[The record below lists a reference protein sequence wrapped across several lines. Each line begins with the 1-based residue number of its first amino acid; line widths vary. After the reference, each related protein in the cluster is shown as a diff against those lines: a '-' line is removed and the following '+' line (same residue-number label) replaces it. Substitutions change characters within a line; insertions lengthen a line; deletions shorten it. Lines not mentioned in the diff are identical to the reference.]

1 MNEELAKSIYD
12 SNGGNAM
19 FGDYQA
25 YLTALNSNPK
35 YVNHIYNKYG
45 SKQFGSQSE
54 FESNLKKKEPTQPSS
69 GNGSN
74 QTQPSS
80 GSQPSQGKSVLEQAA
95 EIVSGPKM
103 SGTPQT
109 PEQVAQSVA
118 YAKSQEKKE
127 PVKLKPAGPLNAP
140 KASEPGEKVFSSE
153 RQLLDY
159 MEELKANPST
169 ESQNELLKIANDY
182 DGIVSDIN
190 TNGSWS
196 YESKAAKPGVTPA
209 GKVAQPIKPTFQT
222 AKYQLDQINA
232 GKLDPKTVDPNGRW
246 EERNEYDAGSTY
258 FDASK
263 GGTVTTQP
271 GMKTKKVWVPSGEFA
286 KKVDA
291 ESKGYL
297 ENKAAEMKAQTNIVE
312 RASNQKNWD
321 TYRAVSQ
328 VDVTTPERELMDLE
342 EQKKNGQID
351 EQYYATKKQELE
363 NRKKYSYK
371 NLEATYLSVLQ
382 KTDPD
387 KHREYSERYSEVMN
401 ALNGKGFETWED
413 ANNFLVSS
421 GKQNVIFEG
430 DENLEDLIG
439 IDQADTEF
447 LRKLRAEAVG
457 SSYAPIDRTIENAS
471 DRQVRQYMTDI
482 QPVINDVKQ
491 FSSDVDA
498 LRLAFNSG
506 SITQEEYKSRA
517 EQLKL
522 KEQELTTR
530 AQQVQKETGVTDFDL
545 NRYSKESE
553 VQQNLAINNSN
564 FAPISAFEK
573 EKEKNMQNRQRWV
586 EENPV
591 LGGLVYGTGDVW
603 RTFTDMVILETAKT
617 IKPVSE
623 VLEVGDGYG
632 WADRVYYGAETAQN
646 NRDYL
651 YGYSGTDIDGD
662 GKADDLPEFAKLT
675 QTLGQGIGSVGAF
688 ALPGAAAGKMFSG
701 AGKLSTLGRFG
712 VNTTGAF
719 LMMEGQAYQ
728 EALRAGLSQDD
739 AAESATLIA
748 SLQAVAEQIIPDI
761 KYFDNVATRAG
772 LIASYKAGIRGNALL
787 RQGLGKIEE
796 LSKNIVKGGVPE
808 YGEEYFGAL
817 STDLGKDISNE
828 LYNRVTTF
836 NMDGTRPA
844 TYKTNPYQDL
854 YQAKNLTDNGV
865 AGFIT
870 GGGMRFFGGL
880 RPMSQTQMQN
890 LSYMGKN
897 ANDILK
903 IIEQTQSNGVNPG
916 DATFKEIE
924 KQLTG
929 ISETWNA
936 LQSMPGFTELT
947 TANQDAVMA
956 LTYRKNQIQ
965 ENARKVGVT
974 TDAVKTALA
983 QYDQDINDY
992 LTGKKDYGATK
1003 PVMYNDDNLMA
1014 MGVRNV
1020 AVNPDGTYVIQP
1032 REDLD
1037 LDAAEVAKKADEYIK
1052 TSLKDNAFADS
1063 FYHPKTDRDAIQEKE
1078 SLSLLEISENGKLQ
1092 GNQNFVSKRSQVE
1105 RGIENEKKT
1114 NYSDEETSRRMDTTS
1129 SWLQAI
1135 ERNDREES
1143 KNKANE
1149 MLGEY
1154 LRIQEGGSNVS
1165 SNNDLRGKEVSAQGN
1180 NGTTSGQEVGK
1191 KGTRP
1196 SQEPQYNGQ
1205 QNRESGAAV
1214 SVEPL
1219 DTSLQGKE
1227 SGNENEIYRIEEVKR
1242 EVVAKTR
1249 EMFDMPF
1256 SEQASRSARD
1266 LQELLRKAE
1275 SNKERNEIINEIKN
1289 QLYESL
1295 SQPSSAKILPRQ
1307 QGETT
1312 ETGGQPQGVGPSVKG
1327 EEVTQEGSKKEEVE
1341 TPVAEVPTTEA
1352 KPAAGVRAV
1361 KPKVFDATR
1370 KNALLAKFKNDSGKR
1385 ALVSSIDRAA
1395 TAIRQAYGDVPI
1407 YVHETTADM
1416 EAATAI
1422 TGGATMARTGAGT
1435 FQYDDKG
1442 NVIAVHVNMEKAGT
1456 DTAPHEFTHLILMD
1470 AFGDN
1475 PKLFKEFQDRILKA
1489 LSASRVAEL
1498 EAFVNQYTNKDVR
1511 PEEFLAQLA
1520 GLMTANRE
1528 KLTPTTAQKIMNLIN
1543 EFISRLTKGKLIPF
1557 KANAQTQ
1564 DLMDFFNTVSSAMA
1578 TGQGGEAIKAAAQK
1592 AGSKFETAKKPTEEA
1607 GARDRSRDQN
1617 KNDRIRDAWSYK
1629 KYYMPSDMGGVIEIT
1644 PQNYLAALKELLS
1657 TGSIENLNKYN
1668 PKDLTEKQ
1676 FPLNETNAQN
1686 PTFIKTNYDGWEKTV
1701 QFEIDGVEE
1710 KMNKSKEQNKKAASN
1725 LKGKKVIFN
1734 YYGKNIEINLDSIK
1748 VSERERR
1755 VLKSGNETIVYKIDH
1770 EDVDLGYIEV
1780 QEKNGNYKIALS
1792 GIYNPKAFSKPSSK
1806 SKKDGYK
1813 YDGPIKPII
1822 DIILKALSKIFPK
1835 GFKGSVI
1842 LDEKDDINKID
1853 ATNFGKG
1860 IGSKAYGLLAK
1871 KLQEEYGKTL
1881 ISDTTRS
1888 DAAEALWRSFERK
1901 GLARVVGDR
1910 ENSKERWSYYYEY
1923 IAPESGVKSKE
1934 QIVGE
1939 YGTAG
1944 DEIAMQDLNKAKD
1957 MAAANRA
1964 AQDIKSA
1971 TGWEVGAD
1979 GQWRYEYPDV
1989 ELKEDIESD
1998 FDILHYLQ
2006 ENAKKE
2012 GVRVRPNENYP
2023 PAPITDILDLGKLE
2037 EAYPYLADVTF
2048 SVNPDLGNAAAVF
2061 RTNRNL
2067 IEFGPEAIEN
2077 EGVDGFRRTLIHEIQ
2092 HYVQDKEGFEYGG
2105 NVDDKADEFSKS
2117 KDVYKI
2123 PGFSL
2128 DGSKTV
2134 GAAVTKAVNEVLE
2147 MMTYGTSLE
2156 DIANS
2161 KYDKELYSVN
2171 PEAILKYIG
2180 SDNNMLESID
2190 DLAKEDLDRAK
2201 LFVESVIAKNVIKQ
2215 VAYDEYRRMAGEVE
2229 ARNAEDRSRIPYAER
2244 LYGPTLESTEEI
2256 ARRDQILSS
2265 AKKAVSAMDVIAK
2278 KRGVSKAA
2286 EIKMQREILGENYD
2300 KAKQISDNF
2309 EDIAEKLGITKI
2321 CGL

>member
-1 MNEELAKSIYD
+1 MNEEYLRKIYD
-12 SNGGNAM
+12 SKGG
-19 FGDYQA
+19 Q
-25 YLTALNSNPK
+25 S
-35 YVNHIYNKYG
+35 V
-45 SKQFGSQSE
+45 FGSFEKYSE
-54 FESNLKKKEPTQPSS
+54 LMVNDDTYRSKVYNSLGGEGTFGNYDQFQTVLKKKKEPTQPES
-69 GNGSN
+69 GSGSN

-80 GSQPSQGKSVLEQAA
+80 GSQPSQGKSVLEQAS
-95 EIVSGPKM
+95 EFLSGPKM

-109 PEQVAQSVA
+109 QEQIAQSVE

-127 PVKLKPAGPLNAP
+127 PVKPKPTGPLNAP
-140 KASEPGEKVFSSE
+140 KASEPGQKVFSSE
-153 RQLLDY
+153 TQLLDY

-169 ESQNELLKIANDY
+169 ESQAELKRIADDY
-182 DGIVSDIN
+182 TGIVSDIN

-196 YESKAAKPGVTPA
+196 YESKAAEPGVTPA

-286 KKVDA
+286 KEVAK
-291 ESKGYL
+291 EGGEFL
-297 ENKAAEMKAQTNIVE
+297 QNKAAEMKAQTNIVD
-312 RASNQKNWD
+312 RSFNQKNWD

-328 VDVTTPERELMDLE
+328 VDVTTPERELADLE

-351 EQYYATKKQELE
+351 EQYYTTKKEELE

-371 NLEATYLSVLQ
+371 NLESTYLSVLE

-387 KHREYSERYSEVMN
+387 KHKEYTERYSEVMN
-401 ALNGKGFETWED
+401 NLNKKGFETWED
-413 ANNFLVSS
+413 ANNFIVKNN
-421 GKQNVIFEG
+421 KQNILFDG
-430 DENLEDLIG
+430 SDDLENLIG
-439 IDQADTEF
+439 IDQSDAEF
-447 LRKLRAEAVG
+447 LNKLRAEAIG

-491 FSSDVDA
+491 FSTDVDA
-498 LRLAFNSG
+498 LRNAFNSG
-506 SITQEEYKSRA
+506 AITQEEYKTRA

-530 AQQVQKETGVTDFDL
+530 AQQVQKESGVTDFDL

-564 FAPISAFEK
+564 FAPIYAFEK
-573 EKEKNMQNRQRWV
+573 EKEKNIADRQKWV
-586 EENPV
+586 SENPI
-591 LGGLVYGTGDVW
+591 LGGLAYGTKDAW
-603 RTFTDMVILETAKT
+603 RSFTDMVIMETAKS
-617 IKPVSE
+617 IKPISE

-632 WADRVYYGAETAQN
+632 WADRLYYTTETAQN

-651 YGYSGTDIDGD
+651 YGYSGMDIDGD
-662 GKADDLPEFAKLT
+662 GKVDDLPEFAKLT

-701 AGKLSTLGRFG
+701 AGKMAALGRFG

-739 AAESATLIA
+739 AAEAATLIA
-748 SLQAVAEQIIPDI
+748 SLQAVAEQAVPDI

-772 LIASYKAGIRGNALL
+772 LIASYRNGIRGNALF

-796 LSKNIVKGGVPE
+796 LAKNTVKGGVQE
-808 YGEEYFGAL
+808 FGEEAFGAL

-844 TYKTNPYQDL
+844 SYKTNPYQDL
-854 YQAKNLTDNGV
+854 YQAKNITDNGI

-897 ANDILK
+897 ANDILR

-924 KQLTG
+924 KQLNG

-947 TANQDAVMA
+947 SANQDAVMA

-965 ENARKVGVT
+965 ENARKIGVT
-974 TDAVKTALA
+974 TDAVKQNLT
-983 QYDQDINDY
+983 QYDQEINDY

-1020 AVNPDGTYVIQP
+1020 AVNPDGTYKIEP

-1037 LDAAEVAKKADEYIK
+1037 LDAAAVTQKAEEYIK
-1052 TSLKDNAFADS
+1052 TSLKDPSFADS
-1063 FYHPKTDRDAIQEKE
+1063 FLHPKTDRDAIQEKE

-1395 TAIRQAYGDVPI
+1395 TAIRQAYGKVPI

-1422 TGGATMARTGAGT
+1422 TGGKSMARTGAGT

-1489 LSASRVAEL
+1489 LSASRIAEL
-1498 EAFVNQYTNKDVR
+1498 EAFVNQYTNKEVR

-1557 KANAQTQ
+1557 NANAQTQ
-1564 DLMDFFNTVSSAMA
+1564 DLIDFFNTVSSAMA
-1578 TGQGGEAIKAAAQK
+1578 TGQGGEAIKAAAEK
-1592 AGSKFETAKKPTEEA
+1592 AGSKFETAKKPTQEA
-1607 GARDRSRDQN
+1607 GARDRSREQS
-1617 KNDRIRDAWSYK
+1617 KNSRINDANSYK
-1629 KYYMPSDMGGVIEIT
+1629 KYYIPNEMGGVSELT

-1710 KMNKSKEQNKKAASN
+1710 RMN
-1725 LKGKKVIFN
+1725 
-1734 YYGKNIEINLDSIK
+1734 
-1748 VSERERR
+1748 
-1755 VLKSGNETIVYKIDH
+1755 
-1770 EDVDLGYIEV
+1770 
-1780 QEKNGNYKIALS
+1780 
-1792 GIYNPKAFSKPSSK
+1792 
-1806 SKKDGYK
+1806 
-1813 YDGPIKPII
+1813 
-1822 DIILKALSKIFPK
+1822 
-1835 GFKGSVI
+1835 
-1842 LDEKDDINKID
+1842 
-1853 ATNFGKG
+1853 
-1860 IGSKAYGLLAK
+1860 
-1871 KLQEEYGKTL
+1871 
-1881 ISDTTRS
+1881 
-1888 DAAEALWRSFERK
+1888 
-1901 GLARVVGDR
+1901 
-1910 ENSKERWSYYYEY
+1910 
-1923 IAPESGVKSKE
+1923 KSKE

-2161 KYDKELYSVN
+2161 KYDKDLYSVN

-2229 ARNAEDRSRIPYAER
+2229 ARNAEERSRIPYAER

-2286 EIKMQREILGENYD
+2286 EIKQQREILGENYD

>member
-12 SNGGNAM
+12 SNGGASM

-35 YVNHIYNKYG
+35 YVSHIYNKYG

-54 FESNLKKKEPTQPSS
+54 FEGNLKKKEPTQPES
-69 GNGSN
+69 GSGSN
-74 QTQPSS
+74 QTQQSS
-80 GSQPSQGKSVLEQAA
+80 GSQPSQGKSVMEQAA
-95 EIVSGPKM
+95 EIISGPKM

-109 PEQVAQSVA
+109 PEQVAKSVE

-127 PVKLKPAGPLNAP
+127 PVKPKPAGPLNAP

-153 RQLLDY
+153 KQLLDY

-169 ESQNELLKIANDY
+169 SAQAELKKIADDY
-182 DGIVSDIN
+182 TGIVSDIN

-196 YESKAAKPGVTPA
+196 YESTAAESGVTPA

-246 EERNEYDAGSTY
+246 EEKTDYDAGSTY

-286 KKVDA
+286 KEVAK
-291 ESKGYL
+291 EGGQFL

-328 VDVTTPERELMDLE
+328 VDVTTPERDLADLE
-342 EQKKNGQID
+342 EQKKNGQVD
-351 EQYYATKKQELE
+351 EQYYTTKKEELE

-371 NLEATYLSVLQ
+371 NLEATYLSALER
-382 KTDPD
+382 TDPD
-387 KHREYSERYSEVMN
+387 KHKEYSERYSEVMN
-401 ALNGKGFETWED
+401 ALNKKGFETWED
-413 ANNFLVSS
+413 ANNFIVKNN
-421 GKQNVIFEG
+421 KQNILFDG
-430 DENLEDLIG
+430 SDDLENLIG
-439 IDQADTEF
+439 IDQSDAEF
-447 LRKLRAEAVG
+447 LNKLRAEAIG

-482 QPVINDVKQ
+482 QPIINDVKQ
-491 FSSDVDA
+491 FSTDVDA
-498 LRLAFNSG
+498 LRNAFNSG
-506 SITQEEYKSRA
+506 AITQEEYKTRA

-530 AQQVQKETGVTDFDL
+530 AQQVQKESGVTDFDL

-564 FAPISAFEK
+564 FAPIYAFEK
-573 EKEKNMQNRQRWV
+573 EKEKTIKDRQKWV
-586 EENPV
+586 TENPI
-591 LGGLVYGTGDVW
+591 LGGLVYGTGDAW
-603 RTFTDMVILETAKT
+603 RTFTDMVILETAKS
-617 IKPVSE
+617 IKPISE

-651 YGYSGTDIDGD
+651 YGYSGMDIDGD

-675 QTLGQGIGSVGAF
+675 QTLGQGIGSVAAF
-688 ALPGAAAGKMFSG
+688 ALPGAAAGKLFSG
-701 AGKLSTLGRFG
+701 VGKMATLGRFG

-739 AAESATLIA
+739 AAEAATLIA
-748 SLQAVAEQIIPDI
+748 SLQAVAEQAVPDI
-761 KYFDNVATRAG
+761 KYFDNVATGAG
-772 LIASYKAGIRGNALL
+772 LIASYRNGIRGNALF

-796 LSKNIVKGGVPE
+796 LAKNTTKGGVQE
-808 YGEEYFGAL
+808 FGEEAFGAL

-854 YQAKNLTDNGV
+854 YQAKNITDNGV

-870 GGGMRFFGGL
+870 GAGMRFFGGL

-897 ANDILK
+897 ANDILR
-903 IIEQTQSNGVNPG
+903 IIEQTQSNGINPG

-924 KQLTG
+924 KQLAG

-965 ENARKVGVT
+965 ENAGKIGVT
-974 TDAVKTALA
+974 TDAVKTTLA

-1063 FYHPKTDRDAIQEKE
+1063 FYHPKTDRDA
-1078 SLSLLEISENGKLQ
+1078 LSKQKTSE
-1092 GNQNFVSKRSQVE
+1092 VPV
-1105 RGIENEKKT
+1105 
-1114 NYSDEETSRRMDTTS
+1114 
-1129 SWLQAI
+1129 
-1135 ERNDREES
+1135 
-1143 KNKANE
+1143 
-1149 MLGEY
+1149 
-1154 LRIQEGGSNVS
+1154 
-1165 SNNDLRGKEVSAQGN
+1165 
-1180 NGTTSGQEVGK
+1180 
-1191 KGTRP
+1191 
-1196 SQEPQYNGQ
+1196 
-1205 QNRESGAAV
+1205 
-1214 SVEPL
+1214 
-1219 DTSLQGKE
+1219 
-1227 SGNENEIYRIEEVKR
+1227 
-1242 EVVAKTR
+1242 
-1249 EMFDMPF
+1249 
-1256 SEQASRSARD
+1256 
-1266 LQELLRKAE
+1266 
-1275 SNKERNEIINEIKN
+1275 
-1289 QLYESL
+1289 
-1295 SQPSSAKILPRQ
+1295 QPEA
-1307 QGETT
+1307 
-1312 ETGGQPQGVGPSVKG
+1312 GVG
-1327 EEVTQEGSKKEEVE
+1327 EEVAKGEPKAEPQVTTEEGKNKINPETGVLEVGLANPPTVTIE
-1341 TPVAEVPTTEA
+1341 RETTPVTEA
-1352 KPAAGVRAV
+1352 LTPEEQNRKVELETAIAKEDGKGTVTIGEALVPIEEAQAELDKLNAKTAPVADVTIPTEETNDEKVARFRAEEQQELTNAIPEIESYKVDGEIDKNLMPDDVKKTYEDIYQKYDNLITPLLQTKPAAGVRAV

-1395 TAIRQAYGDVPI
+1395 SAIRQAYGNVPI

-1422 TGGATMARTGAGT
+1422 TGGKSMARTGAGT

-1442 NVIAVHVNMEKAGT
+1442 NVIAVHVNMEKAGI

-1498 EAFVNQYTNKDVR
+1498 EAFVNQYTNKEVR

-1520 GLMTANRE
+1520 GLMTANQE

-1557 KANAQTQ
+1557 KANAQTK
-1564 DLMDFFNTVSSAMA
+1564 DLIDFFNTVSSAMS

-1592 AGSKFETAKKPTEEA
+1592 AGSKFETAKKPTQEA
-1607 GARDRSRDQN
+1607 GARDRSREQAKTESVADKMISAERESLTKTLNSSLDFARQN
-1617 KNDRIRDAWSYK
+1617 NIDENKSPDVMFAKSKLEKLNSDPLAYLQEQYDFK
-1629 KYYMPSDMGGVIEIT
+1629 KRGALPSDLV
-1644 PQNYLAALKELLS
+1644 
-1657 TGSIENLNKYN
+1657 
-1668 PKDLTEKQ
+1668 
-1676 FPLNETNAQN
+1676 
-1686 PTFIKTNYDGWEKTV
+1686 
-1701 QFEIDGVEE
+1701 
-1710 KMNKSKEQNKKAASN
+1710 N
-1725 LKGKKVIFN
+1725 LKSAIDELSSRK
-1734 YYGKNIEINLDSIK
+1734 
-1748 VSERERR
+1748 SE
-1755 VLKSGNETIVYKIDH
+1755 G
-1770 EDVDLGYIEV
+1770 
-1780 QEKNGNYKIALS
+1780 
-1792 GIYNPKAFSKPSSK
+1792 
-1806 SKKDGYK
+1806 
-1813 YDGPIKPII
+1813 
-1822 DIILKALSKIFPK
+1822 
-1835 GFKGSVI
+1835 
-1842 LDEKDDINKID
+1842 
-1853 ATNFGKG
+1853 
-1860 IGSKAYGLLAK
+1860 
-1871 KLQEEYGKTL
+1871 
-1881 ISDTTRS
+1881 
-1888 DAAEALWRSFERK
+1888 
-1901 GLARVVGDR
+1901 
-1910 ENSKERWSYYYEY
+1910 
-1923 IAPESGVKSKE
+1923 KSKE

-2061 RTNRNL
+2061 RTSRNL

-2161 KYDKELYSVN
+2161 KYDKELYSGN

-2201 LFVESVIAKNVIKQ
+2201 LFVESVVAKNVIKQ

-2229 ARNAEDRSRIPYAER
+2229 ARNAEDRSKIPYAER

-2256 ARRDQILSS
+2256 ARRDQILES
-2265 AKKAVSAMDVIAK
+2265 AKKAVSAMDVISK

-2286 EIKMQREILGENYD
+2286 EIKAQREILGENYD

>member
-1 MNEELAKSIYD
+1 MNEEYLHNIYAQ
-12 SNGGNAM
+12 NGGSATFGTYSKFVELMLNNENYRKDVFNQLGGSQK
-19 FGDYQA
+19 FGDYDE
-25 YLTALNSNPK
+25 YS
-35 YVNHIYNKYG
+35 
-45 SKQFGSQSE
+45 SS
-54 FESNLKKKEPTQPSS
+54 LKKKEPTQASS
-69 GNGSN
+69 GSGSS

-80 GSQPSQGKSVLEQAA
+80 GSQPSQDKDIFEQVI
-95 EIVSGPKM
+95 ERFSGPKM
-103 SGTPQT
+103 SGIPQT
-109 PEQVAQSVA
+109 PEQIAKSVEF
-118 YAKSQEKKE
+118 AKSQEKKE
-127 PVKLKPAGPLNAP
+127 PAKPKPAGPLNAP

-159 MEELKANPST
+159 MEELKANTST
-169 ESQNELLKIANDY
+169 ESQAELKRIADDY
-182 DGIVSDIN
+182 IGIVSDIN

-196 YESKAAKPGVTPA
+196 YESKVGEPGITPA

-222 AKYQLDQINA
+222 AKYKLDQINA

-246 EERNEYDAGSTY
+246 EEKTEYDAGSTY
-258 FDASK
+258 FDAAK

-286 KKVDA
+286 KEVAK
-291 ESKGYL
+291 ESGEFL

-328 VDVTTPERELMDLE
+328 VDVTTPERELADLE
-342 EQKKNGQID
+342 EQKKNGQVD

-371 NLEATYLSVLQ
+371 NLETTYLSVLE

-387 KHREYSERYSEVMN
+387 KYKEYSERYSEVMN
-401 ALNGKGFETWED
+401 NLNKKGFETWED
-413 ANNFLVSS
+413 ANNFLIKN
-421 GKQNVIFEG
+421 GKQKVIFEG
-430 DENLEDLIG
+430 GEDLEDLIG
-439 IDQADTEF
+439 IDQSDAEF
-447 LRKLRAEAVG
+447 LRNIRSAAIG
-457 SSYAPIDRTIENAS
+457 SSYAPIDRTIEYAS

-482 QPVINDVKQ
+482 QPVLNDVKQ

-498 LRLAFNSG
+498 LRNAFNSG
-506 SITQEEYKSRA
+506 AITQEEYKARA

-545 NRYSKESE
+545 NRYSKEGE

-564 FAPISAFEK
+564 FAPLYEFEK
-573 EKEKNMQNRQRWV
+573 QKEKNIKDRQRWV
-586 EENPV
+586 SENPI
-591 LGGLVYGTGDVW
+591 LGGLAYGAGDIW
-603 RTFTDMVILETAKT
+603 KTFTDMVILETAKT
-617 IKPVSE
+617 VKPISE

-632 WADRVYYGAETAQN
+632 WADRLYYTTETAQN

-651 YGYSGTDIDGD
+651 YGYSGMDIDGD

-688 ALPGAAAGKMFSG
+688 ALPGAAANKLFSG
-701 AGKLSTLGRFG
+701 AGKMATLGRFG

-796 LSKNIVKGGVPE
+796 LSKNMVKGGIPE

-828 LYNRVTTF
+828 LYDRVTTF

-870 GGGMRFFGGL
+870 AGGMRFFAGL

-947 TANQDAVMA
+947 SANQDAVMA
-956 LTYRKNQIQ
+956 LTYRKNQLQ
-965 ENARKVGVT
+965 ENARKIGVT
-974 TDAVKTALA
+974 TDAVKQSIQ
-983 QYDQDINDY
+983 QYDQEINDY

-1037 LDAAEVAKKADEYIK
+1037 LDAAEVTKKAEEYIK
-1052 TSLKDNAFADS
+1052 TSLKDESFADS
-1063 FYHPKTDRDAIQEKE
+1063 FYHPKTDRNAIQ
-1078 SLSLLEISENGKLQ
+1078 
-1092 GNQNFVSKRSQVE
+1092 KRS
-1105 RGIENEKKT
+1105 T
-1114 NYSDEETSRRMDTTS
+1114 
-1129 SWLQAI
+1129 
-1135 ERNDREES
+1135 
-1143 KNKANE
+1143 
-1149 MLGEY
+1149 
-1154 LRIQEGGSNVS
+1154 
-1165 SNNDLRGKEVSAQGN
+1165 
-1180 NGTTSGQEVGK
+1180 
-1191 KGTRP
+1191 
-1196 SQEPQYNGQ
+1196 
-1205 QNRESGAAV
+1205 
-1214 SVEPL
+1214 
-1219 DTSLQGKE
+1219 
-1227 SGNENEIYRIEEVKR
+1227 EEV
-1242 EVVAKTR
+1242 
-1249 EMFDMPF
+1249 
-1256 SEQASRSARD
+1256 
-1266 LQELLRKAE
+1266 
-1275 SNKERNEIINEIKN
+1275 
-1289 QLYESL
+1289 
-1295 SQPSSAKILPRQ
+1295 LPRQ

-1312 ETGGQPQGVGPSVKG
+1312 ETGGQPQGVGPSVQG
-1327 EEVTQEGSKKEEVE
+1327 EEVAQEGGKKEEVAIPDLELQAKQDEVKAIDARIEEIAKENEGKVYSEEAFKELNDLTARKVELEKQIAAPTVEATPTPEAPTVEAPTLE
-1341 TPVAEVPTTEA
+1341 TPVVETPATEA

-1361 KPKVFDATR
+1361 KPKVFDAAR
-1370 KNALLAKFKNDSGKR
+1370 KNTLLAKFKNDSGKR

-1395 TAIRQAYGDVPI
+1395 NAIRQAYGNVPI

-1435 FQYDDKG
+1435 FQYDADG
-1442 NVIAVHVNMEKAGT
+1442 NVIAVHVNLAKAGI

-1470 AFGDN
+1470 TFGDN
-1475 PKLFKEFQDRILKA
+1475 PKLFKEFKDRIVKA

-1498 EAFVNQYTNKDVR
+1498 EAFANQYTDENVK

-1520 GLMTANRE
+1520 GVMTANFE
-1528 KLTPTTAQKIMNLIN
+1528 KLTPTMAQKIMNLIN

-1557 KANAQTQ
+1557 KANAQTK
-1564 DLMDFFNTVSSAMA
+1564 DLMDFFNTVSSSMA
-1578 TGQGGEAIKAAAQK
+1578 TGKGGEAIKAAAEK

-1607 GARDRSRDQN
+1607 GARDRS
-1617 KNDRIRDAWSYK
+1617 
-1629 KYYMPSDMGGVIEIT
+1629 
-1644 PQNYLAALKELLS
+1644 KEAII
-1657 TGSIENLNKYN
+1657 G
-1668 PKDLTEKQ
+1668 Q
-1676 FPLNETNAQN
+1676 
-1686 PTFIKTNYDGWEKTV
+1686 V
-1701 QFEIDGVEE
+1701 GVET
-1710 KMNKSKEQNKKAASN
+1710 AA
-1725 LKGKKVIFN
+1725 
-1734 YYGKNIEINLDSIK
+1734 
-1748 VSERERR
+1748 
-1755 VLKSGNETIVYKIDH
+1755 
-1770 EDVDLGYIEV
+1770 
-1780 QEKNGNYKIALS
+1780 
-1792 GIYNPKAFSKPSSK
+1792 
-1806 SKKDGYK
+1806 
-1813 YDGPIKPII
+1813 
-1822 DIILKALSKIFPK
+1822 
-1835 GFKGSVI
+1835 
-1842 LDEKDDINKID
+1842 DD
-1853 ATNFGKG
+1853 
-1860 IGSKAYGLLAK
+1860 
-1871 KLQEEYGKTL
+1871 
-1881 ISDTTRS
+1881 
-1888 DAAEALWRSFERK
+1888 
-1901 GLARVVGDR
+1901 
-1910 ENSKERWSYYYEY
+1910 
-1923 IAPESGVKSKE
+1923 
-1934 QIVGE
+1934 
-1939 YGTAG
+1939 
-1944 DEIAMQDLNKAKD
+1944 IAMQDLDVAKQ
-1957 MAAANRA
+1957 MEAANRA

-1989 ELKEDIESD
+1989 ELNEDIEDD
-1998 FDILHYLQ
+1998 FDILFYLQ
-2006 ENAKKE
+2006 ENARRE
-2012 GVRVRPNENYP
+2012 GVRVRPNEMYP
-2023 PAPITDILDLGKLE
+2023 PAPLSKILDFGKLE
-2037 EAYPYLADVTF
+2037 QAYPYIDEITF
-2048 SVNPDLGNAAAVF
+2048 AVNPNLGKATAVF
-2061 RTNRNL
+2061 RPDKNL
-2067 IEFGPEAIEN
+2067 IEFGPNAIKN
-2077 EGVDGFRRTLIHEIQ
+2077 DGVEGLTRTLIHEVQ
-2092 HYVQDKEGFEYGG
+2092 HYIQEREGFDFGTNLSEEA
-2105 NVDDKADEFSKS
+2105 DKFSKS
-2117 KDVYKI
+2117 QDVYKI
-2123 PGFSL
+2123 PGLQLNGAANVGEAVKNGTKEILDMMDNGITVTDIIEGNYDKTKYSGNPEVIVKHVANEGDAESL
-2128 DGSKTV
+2128 DEMAATDLE
-2134 GAAVTKAVNEVLE
+2134 GAKKIIENAINKNAIADVAFEQYKA
-2147 MMTYGTSLE
+2147 T
-2156 DIANS
+2156 
-2161 KYDKELYSVN
+2161 
-2171 PEAILKYIG
+2171 
-2180 SDNNMLESID
+2180 
-2190 DLAKEDLDRAK
+2190 
-2201 LFVESVIAKNVIKQ
+2201 
-2215 VAYDEYRRMAGEVE
+2215 AGEVE
-2229 ARNAEDRSRIPYAER
+2229 ARNAEERSKIPYAER
-2244 LYGPTLESTEEI
+2244 LYGKTLESTEDV
-2256 ARRDQILSS
+2256 ARRNQILES

-2286 EIKMQREILGENYD
+2286 EIKAQREILGENYD

>member
-12 SNGGNAM
+12 SNGGSTM

-25 YLTALNSNPK
+25 FLTALNSNPK
-35 YVNHIYNKYG
+35 YVAHIYNKYG
-45 SKQFGSQSE
+45 SQKFGSQSE
-54 FESNLKKKEPTQPSS
+54 FEGNLKKKEPTQPES

-74 QTQPSS
+74 QTQQSS
-80 GSQPSQGKSVLEQAA
+80 GSQPSQGKSVMEQAA

-109 PEQVAQSVA
+109 KEQVAESVA
-118 YAKSQEKKE
+118 FAESQKVKE
-127 PVKLKPAGPLNAP
+127 PVKPKPTGPLNAP
-140 KASEPGEKVFSSE
+140 KASEPGQKVFSSE
-153 RQLLDY
+153 TQLLDY

-169 ESQNELLKIANDY
+169 KSQEELKKIADDY
-182 DGIVSDIN
+182 TGIVSDIN

-196 YESKAAKPGVTPA
+196 YESTAAESGVTPA

-232 GKLDPKTVDPNGRW
+232 GKLDPKTIDPNGRW
-246 EERNEYDAGSTY
+246 EERNEYDPGKTY
-258 FDASK
+258 FDAAK
-263 GGTVTTQP
+263 GGNVTTQP
-271 GMKTKKVWVPSGEFA
+271 GMKTKKVWIPSGEFGDKVA
-286 KKVDA
+286 K
-291 ESKGYL
+291 EGGEFL
-297 ENKAAEMKAQTNIVE
+297 ENKAAEMKTQTNIVE

-328 VDVTTPERELMDLE
+328 VDVTTPERDLADLE
-342 EQKKNGQID
+342 EQKKNGQVD
-351 EQYYATKKQELE
+351 EQYYTTKKEELE

-371 NLEATYLSVLQ
+371 NLEATYLSALER
-382 KTDPD
+382 TDPD

-401 ALNGKGFETWED
+401 ALNKKGFETWED
-413 ANNFLVSS
+413 ANNFIVKNN
-421 GKQNVIFEG
+421 KQNILFDG
-430 DENLEDLIG
+430 SDDLENLIG
-439 IDQADTEF
+439 IDQSDAEF
-447 LRKLRAEAVG
+447 LNKLRAEAIG

-498 LRLAFNSG
+498 LRNAFNSG
-506 SITQEEYKSRA
+506 AITQEEYKSRA
-517 EQLKL
+517 EQLKS

-530 AQQVQKETGVTDFDL
+530 AQQVQKESGVTDFDL
-545 NRYSKESE
+545 NRYSKEGE

-564 FAPISAFEK
+564 FSPIYAFEK
-573 EKEKNMQNRQRWV
+573 EKEKNIKDRQRWV
-586 EENPV
+586 TENPV
-591 LGGLVYGTGDVW
+591 LGGLVYGTGDAW
-603 RTFTDMVILETAKT
+603 RSFTDMVILETAKS
-617 IKPVSE
+617 IKPISE

-651 YGYSGTDIDGD
+651 YGYSGMDIDGD

-688 ALPGAAAGKMFSG
+688 ALPGAAAGKLFSG
-701 AGKLSTLGRFG
+701 AGKLAAVGRFG

-748 SLQAVAEQIIPDI
+748 SLQAIAEQAVPDI

-772 LIASYKAGIRGNALL
+772 IISSWKAGLPKEQIFRNA
-787 RQGLGKIEE
+787 LGKIGE
-796 LSKNIVKGGVPE
+796 LSTNTLKGGVQE
-808 YGEEYFGAL
+808 FGEEYFGAL

-924 KQLTG
+924 KQLNG

-965 ENARKVGVT
+965 ENARKIGVT

-1037 LDAAEVAKKADEYIK
+1037 LDAAEVAKKAEEYIK
-1052 TSLKDNAFADS
+1052 TSLKDTAFADS
-1063 FYHPKTDRDAIQEKE
+1063 FYHPKTDRDA
-1078 SLSLLEISENGKLQ
+1078 LSKQKTSEIPVQPEAGV
-1092 GNQNFVSKRSQVE
+1092 G
-1105 RGIENEKKT
+1105 
-1114 NYSDEETSRRMDTTS
+1114 EEV
-1129 SWLQAI
+1129 AKG
-1135 ERNDREES
+1135 EP
-1143 KNKANE
+1143 KA
-1149 MLGEY
+1149 
-1154 LRIQEGGSNVS
+1154 
-1165 SNNDLRGKEVSAQGN
+1165 
-1180 NGTTSGQEVGK
+1180 
-1191 KGTRP
+1191 
-1196 SQEPQYNGQ
+1196 EPQ
-1205 QNRESGAAV
+1205 V
-1214 SVEPL
+1214 
-1219 DTSLQGKE
+1219 TT
-1227 SGNENEIYRIEEVKR
+1227 EEVKQE
-1242 EVVAKTR
+1242 EVVPAAETQNKKVEEFYNSKGEGYDPKQEVLLTAKLQAKK
-1249 EMFDMPF
+1249 ELE
-1256 SEQASRSARD
+1256 EQAQAEAEKKKTLLNRNPKVTPPTEEQISQRADEIVRNIVENSQAPSNTDEVLYSVHDLLDGFGRKYGNAGNDHGVRDDRSTWRD
-1266 LQELLRKAE
+1266 VKFFYQVKYNSKGQKYISVISPSTDNGGYEGNPRPSVATVMSFTLPDNVSPEKVGEAAIAKAKEIYNQGQTSNTPVTSKMLIDGVLPVVKSEFTSAPEKVEPVKSEATKAE
-1275 SNKERNEIINEIKN
+1275 AVPTVEPTVTEEATKVEA
-1289 QLYESL
+1289 
-1295 SQPSSAKILPRQ
+1295 PAA
-1307 QGETT
+1307 ET
-1312 ETGGQPQGVGPSVKG
+1312 
-1327 EEVTQEGSKKEEVE
+1327 
-1341 TPVAEVPTTEA
+1341 PTTEA
-1352 KPAAGVRAV
+1352 RPAVGVRAV

-1395 TAIRQAYGDVPI
+1395 TAIRQAYGKVPI

-1422 TGGATMARTGAGT
+1422 TGGATMSRTGAGT
-1435 FQYDDKG
+1435 FQYDADG
-1442 NVIAVHVNMEKAGT
+1442 NVIAVHVNLSKAGI

-1475 PKLFKEFQDRILKA
+1475 PKLFKEFQERILKA
-1489 LSASRVAEL
+1489 LSASRIAEL
-1498 EAFVNQYTNKDVR
+1498 EAFVNQYTNKEVR

-1528 KLTPTTAQKIMNLIN
+1528 KLTPTTIQKIMNLIN

-1557 KANAQTQ
+1557 KANAQTK

-1578 TGQGGEAIKAAAQK
+1578 TGQGGEAIKAAAEK
-1592 AGSKFETAKKPTEEA
+1592 AGSKFETAKKPTQEA
-1607 GARDRSRDQN
+1607 GARDRS
-1617 KNDRIRDAWSYK
+1617 
-1629 KYYMPSDMGGVIEIT
+1629 
-1644 PQNYLAALKELLS
+1644 
-1657 TGSIENLNKYN
+1657 
-1668 PKDLTEKQ
+1668 
-1676 FPLNETNAQN
+1676 
-1686 PTFIKTNYDGWEKTV
+1686 
-1701 QFEIDGVEE
+1701 
-1710 KMNKSKEQNKKAASN
+1710 KEQNKEKTVKEILREELDDKDINSLRASLRRKAPDSY
-1725 LKGKKVIFN
+1725 VIQV
-1734 YYGKNIEINLDSIK
+1734 LD
-1748 VSERERR
+1748 
-1755 VLKSGNETIVYKIDH
+1755 
-1770 EDVDLGYIEV
+1770 EV
-1780 QEKNGNYKIALS
+1780 QQLKKNENLLPSQSEVSDLLDNGVTLGNVINMLIED
-1792 GIYNPKAFSKPSSK
+1792 GVFDSSK
-1806 SKKDGYK
+1806 EAISYFTQIG
-1813 YDGPIKPII
+1813 GQESEG
-1822 DIILKALSKIFPK
+1822 L
-1835 GFKGSVI
+1835 FKR
-1842 LDEKDDINKID
+1842 L
-1853 ATNFGKG
+1853 
-1860 IGSKAYGLLAK
+1860 
-1871 KLQEEYGKTL
+1871 
-1881 ISDTTRS
+1881 
-1888 DAAEALWRSFERK
+1888 
-1901 GLARVVGDR
+1901 
-1910 ENSKERWSYYYEY
+1910 
-1923 IAPESGVKSKE
+1923 SGVKSKE

-2061 RTNRNL
+2061 RTSRNL

-2128 DGSKTV
+2128 GGSKTV

-2161 KYDKELYSVN
+2161 KYDKELYSGN

-2265 AKKAVSAMDVIAK
+2265 AKKAVSAMDVISK

-2286 EIKMQREILGENYD
+2286 EIKRQREILGENYD

>member
-1 MNEELAKSIYD
+1 MNEEYLHNIYAQ
-12 SNGGNAM
+12 NGGSATFGSYSKFVQLMLNNENYRKDVFNQLGGSQK
-19 FGDYQA
+19 FGDYDE
-25 YLTALNSNPK
+25 YS
-35 YVNHIYNKYG
+35 
-45 SKQFGSQSE
+45 SS
-54 FESNLKKKEPTQPSS
+54 LKKKEPTQPKSGDGSS
-69 GNGSN
+69 

-80 GSQPSQGKSVLEQAA
+80 GSQPSQGKSYLDQAS
-95 EIVSGPKM
+95 EFISGPKM

-118 YAKSQEKKE
+118 YAKSQQEKEKPKE
-127 PVKLKPAGPLNAP
+127 KPKPAGPLNAP
-140 KASEPGEKVFSSE
+140 KASEPGLKVFSSE

-159 MEELKANPST
+159 MEELKANASA
-169 ESQNELLKIANDY
+169 ESQAELKRIADDY
-182 DGIVSDIN
+182 TGIVSDIN

-196 YESKAAKPGVTPA
+196 YESKAAEPGVTLT
-209 GKVAQPIKPTFQT
+209 GKVAQQAKPTFQT
-222 AKYQLDQINA
+222 AKYQLDQINE
-232 GKLDPKTVDPNGRW
+232 GKLDPKTIDPNGRW

-258 FDASK
+258 FDAAK
-263 GGTVTTQP
+263 GGVVTTQP
-271 GMKTKKVWVPSGEFA
+271 GMKTKKVWIPSGEFA
-286 KKVDA
+286 KKIDK
-291 ESKGYL
+291 ESGEFL
-297 ENKAAEMKAQTNIVE
+297 SNKTAEMKVQTNIVE

-328 VDVTTPERELMDLE
+328 VDVTTPERELADLE
-342 EQKKNGQID
+342 EQKKNGQVD

-371 NLEATYLSVLQ
+371 NLEATYLSVLE

-387 KHREYSERYSEVMN
+387 KHKEYSERYSEVMN
-401 ALNGKGFETWED
+401 ALNSKGFETWED
-413 ANNFLVSS
+413 ANNFLIQN
-421 GKQNVIFEG
+421 GKQNIIFEG
-430 DENLEDLIG
+430 DGSLEDLIG

-457 SSYAPIDRTIENAS
+457 SSYAPVDRTIENAS

-491 FSSDVDA
+491 FSSDVET
-498 LRLAFNSG
+498 LRNAFNSG
-506 SITQEEYKSRA
+506 AITQEEYKARA

-522 KEQELTTR
+522 KEQELTAR
-530 AQQVQKETGVTDFDL
+530 AQQIQKETGVTDFDL
-545 NRYSKESE
+545 NRYSQEAE

-564 FAPISAFEK
+564 FAPIYAFEK
-573 EKEKNMQNRQRWV
+573 EKEKNIENRQRWV
-586 EENPV
+586 EENPI
-591 LGGLVYGTGDVW
+591 LGGLAYGTKDAW
-603 RTFTDMVILETAKT
+603 KTFTDMIILETAKS
-617 IKPVSE
+617 IKPISE

-651 YGYSGTDIDGD
+651 YGYSGMDIDGD

-688 ALPGAAAGKMFSG
+688 ALPGAAAGKLFSG
-701 AGKLSTLGRFG
+701 AGKLATVGRFG

-739 AAESATLIA
+739 AAEAATLIA
-748 SLQAVAEQIIPDI
+748 SLQAVAEQAVPDI

-796 LSKNIVKGGVPE
+796 LAKNTAKGGAQE
-808 YGEEYFGAL
+808 FGEEYFGAL

-828 LYNRVTTF
+828 LYDRVTTF

-897 ANDILK
+897 AKDILK

-974 TDAVKTALA
+974 TEAVKTAIA
-983 QYDQDINDY
+983 KYDQDINDY

-1063 FYHPKTDRDAIQEKE
+1063 FYHPKTDRDAIQ
-1078 SLSLLEISENGKLQ
+1078 
-1092 GNQNFVSKRSQVE
+1092 KRS
-1105 RGIENEKKT
+1105 T
-1114 NYSDEETSRRMDTTS
+1114 
-1129 SWLQAI
+1129 
-1135 ERNDREES
+1135 
-1143 KNKANE
+1143 
-1149 MLGEY
+1149 
-1154 LRIQEGGSNVS
+1154 
-1165 SNNDLRGKEVSAQGN
+1165 
-1180 NGTTSGQEVGK
+1180 
-1191 KGTRP
+1191 
-1196 SQEPQYNGQ
+1196 
-1205 QNRESGAAV
+1205 
-1214 SVEPL
+1214 
-1219 DTSLQGKE
+1219 
-1227 SGNENEIYRIEEVKR
+1227 EEV
-1242 EVVAKTR
+1242 
-1249 EMFDMPF
+1249 
-1256 SEQASRSARD
+1256 
-1266 LQELLRKAE
+1266 
-1275 SNKERNEIINEIKN
+1275 
-1289 QLYESL
+1289 
-1295 SQPSSAKILPRQ
+1295 LPRE

-1312 ETGGQPQGVGPSVKG
+1312 ETGGKPQGMGPGVQG
-1327 EEVTQEGSKKEEVE
+1327 EETAQEVGKKEEVAPKTGVQELFDSSPDLASIGTPAQYSAYLETIFPDSKVKDILYHGSDNPTLEKFEPRVSDQYGKGGAIFATNNPEYAKGQFKTGGVAKVYPVIINANNVENREGKQDIMYARAKKSFEKGHDTVFGEDIGQTEGKTYAVSSEKQAHILGTKQDLEDFKKFVERTTTPQVLETTEVTTQEVKPLVVEEGPTAEAPAVE

-1352 KPAAGVRAV
+1352 RPAAGVRAV
-1361 KPKVFDATR
+1361 KPKVFDSTR
-1370 KNALLAKFKNDSGKR
+1370 KNALLAKFKSDSGKR

-1395 TAIRQAYGDVPI
+1395 TAIRKAYGDVPI

-1422 TGGATMARTGAGT
+1422 TGGKSMARTGAGT

-1442 NVIAVHVNMEKAGT
+1442 NVIAVHVNMEKAGL

-1475 PKLFKEFQDRILKA
+1475 PKLFKEFQGRILKA
-1489 LSASRVAEL
+1489 LSASRIAEL
-1498 EAFVNQYTNKDVR
+1498 DAFVNQYTDKDVR
-1511 PEEFLAQLA
+1511 PEEFMAQLA

-1528 KLTPTTAQKIMNLIN
+1528 KLTPTLAQKIMNLIN
-1543 EFISRLTKGKLIPF
+1543 EFVSRITKGTLIPF
-1557 KANAQTQ
+1557 TANAQTKS
-1564 DLMDFFNTVSSAMA
+1564 LMDFFNTVSSAMS
-1578 TGQGGEAIKAAAQK
+1578 TGQGGEAIKAAAENVGK
-1592 AGSKFETAKKPTEEA
+1592 AFETDYRFRPSESGAK
-1607 GARDRSRDQN
+1607 DRSKEQS
-1617 KNDRIRDAWSYK
+1617 KNSRINDANSYK
-1629 KYYMPSDMGGVIEIT
+1629 KYYIPNLMGGVSELT
-1644 PQNYLAALKELLS
+1644 PKNYLSALKELLS

-1686 PTFIKTNYDGWEKTV
+1686 PMFIKTNYDGWEKTV

-1710 KMNKSKEQNKKAASN
+1710 RLNKSKEAIIGQVGVETAA
-1725 LKGKKVIFN
+1725 
-1734 YYGKNIEINLDSIK
+1734 
-1748 VSERERR
+1748 
-1755 VLKSGNETIVYKIDH
+1755 
-1770 EDVDLGYIEV
+1770 
-1780 QEKNGNYKIALS
+1780 
-1792 GIYNPKAFSKPSSK
+1792 
-1806 SKKDGYK
+1806 
-1813 YDGPIKPII
+1813 
-1822 DIILKALSKIFPK
+1822 
-1835 GFKGSVI
+1835 
-1842 LDEKDDINKID
+1842 DD
-1853 ATNFGKG
+1853 
-1860 IGSKAYGLLAK
+1860 
-1871 KLQEEYGKTL
+1871 
-1881 ISDTTRS
+1881 
-1888 DAAEALWRSFERK
+1888 
-1901 GLARVVGDR
+1901 
-1910 ENSKERWSYYYEY
+1910 
-1923 IAPESGVKSKE
+1923 
-1934 QIVGE
+1934 
-1939 YGTAG
+1939 
-1944 DEIAMQDLNKAKD
+1944 IAMQDLDVAKN
-1957 MAAANRA
+1957 MEAANRA

-1989 ELKEDIESD
+1989 ELNEDIEND
-1998 FDILHYLQ
+1998 FDILFYLQ
-2006 ENAKKE
+2006 QNA
-2012 GVRVRPNENYP
+2012 VRQGIKVRPNEMYP
-2023 PAPITDILDLGKLE
+2023 PALLTDILDLGKLE
-2037 EAYPYLADVTF
+2037 EAYPYLADTTF
-2048 SVNPDLGNAAAVF
+2048 AVDPNIKSSGVFKSDLNQ
-2061 RTNRNL
+2061 
-2067 IEFGPEAIEN
+2067 IEFGPDIIKN
-2077 EGVDGFRRTLIHEIQ
+2077 EGLDGFRKTLIHEIQ
-2092 HYVQDKEGFEYGG
+2092 HYIQEREGFEFGG
-2105 NVDDKADEFSKS
+2105 NTEFQAEKFIKS
-2117 KDVYKI
+2117 KDEYKI
-2123 PGFSL
+2123 PGLSL
-2128 DGSKTV
+2128 N
-2134 GAAVTKAVNEVLE
+2134 GAKNIGQAIDRSIKDILE
-2147 MMTYGTSLE
+2147 MMGDGILIS
-2156 DIANS
+2156 DIYQGN
-2161 KYDKELYSVN
+2161 YDKNKYSGN
-2171 PEAILKYIG
+2171 PQAILKNLDDI
-2180 SDNNMLESID
+2180 DEIMDQMD
-2190 DLAKEDLDRAK
+2190 DLSKSNLDKAKM
-2201 LFVESVIAKNVIKQ
+2201 FVEKVVSEYSINK
-2215 VAYDEYRRMAGEVE
+2215 VAYDEYNRLAGEVE
-2229 ARNAEDRSRIPYAER
+2229 ARNAEDRADIPYAER
-2244 LYGPTLESTEEI
+2244 LYGKTLESTEQV
-2256 ARRDQILSS
+2256 ARRDQILYS
-2265 AKKAVSAMDVIAK
+2265 AKKAISAMDVISK

>member
-12 SNGGNAM
+12 SNGGNAI

-35 YVNHIYNKYG
+35 YVAHIYNKYG
-45 SKQFGSQSE
+45 SQKFGSQSE
-54 FESNLKKKEPTQPSS
+54 FEGGLKKKEPTQPKSGDGSS
-69 GNGSN
+69 

-80 GSQPSQGKSVLEQAA
+80 GSQPSQGKSYLEQAS
-95 EIVSGPKM
+95 EFLSGPKM

-118 YAKSQEKKE
+118 YAKSQQEKEKPKE
-127 PVKLKPAGPLNAP
+127 KPKPTGPLNAP
-140 KASEPGEKVFSSE
+140 KASEPGQKVFSSE
-153 RQLLDY
+153 TQLLDY

-169 ESQNELLKIANDY
+169 ASQAELKKIADDY
-182 DGIVSDIN
+182 TGIVSDIN
-190 TNGSWS
+190 TNGTWS
-196 YESKAAKPGVTPA
+196 YESKAAESGVTLT
-209 GKVAQPIKPTFQT
+209 GKVAQPAKPTFQT
-222 AKYQLDQINA
+222 AQYQLDQINS
-232 GKLDPKTVDPNGRW
+232 GKVDPKTIDPNGRW

-258 FDASK
+258 FDAAK

-291 ESKGYL
+291 ESKDYL
-297 ENKAAEMKAQTNIVE
+297 ENKTAEMKAHTNQVE

-328 VDVTTPERELMDLE
+328 VDITTPERDLAELE
-342 EQKKNGQID
+342 EQRKNGQVD
-351 EQYYATKKQELE
+351 EQYYTTKKQELE

-371 NLEATYLSVLQ
+371 NLEATYLSVLE

-387 KHREYSERYSEVMN
+387 KHKEYSERYWEVMN
-401 ALNGKGFETWED
+401 ALNKKGFETWED
-413 ANNFLVSS
+413 ANNFLISS
-421 GKQNVIFEG
+421 GKQNIIFEG
-430 DENLEDLIG
+430 DGNLEDLIG

-457 SSYAPIDRTIENAS
+457 SSYAPLDRTIENAS

-482 QPVINDVKQ
+482 QPIINDVKQ

-506 SITQEEYKSRA
+506 TITQEEYKSRA

-545 NRYSKESE
+545 NRYSKQSE

-573 EKEKNMQNRQRWV
+573 QKEKNMENRQRWV
-586 EENPV
+586 TENPV
-591 LGGLVYGTGDVW
+591 LGGLVYGTGDAW
-603 RTFTDMVILETAKT
+603 RSFTDMVILETAKS
-617 IKPVSE
+617 IKPISE

-651 YGYSGTDIDGD
+651 YGYSGMDIDGD

-688 ALPGAAAGKMFSG
+688 ALPGAAAGKLFSG
-701 AGKLSTLGRFG
+701 AGKLATVGRFG

-728 EALRAGLSQDD
+728 EALRSGLSQDD
-739 AAESATLIA
+739 AAEAATLIA
-748 SLQAVAEQIIPDI
+748 SLQAVAEQAVPDI

-772 LIASYKAGIRGNALL
+772 LIASYKNGIRGNALL
-787 RQGLGKIEE
+787 RQGLGKIDE
-796 LSKNIVKGGVPE
+796 LVKNTVKGGAQE
-808 YGEEYFGAL
+808 FGEEALGAL

-854 YQAKNLTDNGV
+854 YQAKNITDNGV

-903 IIEQTQSNGVNPG
+903 VIEQTQSNGVNPG

-965 ENARKVGVT
+965 DNARKVGVT
-974 TDAVKTALA
+974 TEAVKTTLA

-992 LTGKKDYGATK
+992 LTGQKDYGATK

-1052 TSLKDNAFADS
+1052 TSLKDTAFADS
-1063 FYHPKTDRDAIQEKE
+1063 FYHPKTDRDAIQ
-1078 SLSLLEISENGKLQ
+1078 
-1092 GNQNFVSKRSQVE
+1092 KRS
-1105 RGIENEKKT
+1105 T
-1114 NYSDEETSRRMDTTS
+1114 
-1129 SWLQAI
+1129 
-1135 ERNDREES
+1135 
-1143 KNKANE
+1143 
-1149 MLGEY
+1149 
-1154 LRIQEGGSNVS
+1154 
-1165 SNNDLRGKEVSAQGN
+1165 
-1180 NGTTSGQEVGK
+1180 
-1191 KGTRP
+1191 
-1196 SQEPQYNGQ
+1196 
-1205 QNRESGAAV
+1205 
-1214 SVEPL
+1214 
-1219 DTSLQGKE
+1219 
-1227 SGNENEIYRIEEVKR
+1227 EEV
-1242 EVVAKTR
+1242 
-1249 EMFDMPF
+1249 
-1256 SEQASRSARD
+1256 
-1266 LQELLRKAE
+1266 
-1275 SNKERNEIINEIKN
+1275 
-1289 QLYESL
+1289 
-1295 SQPSSAKILPRQ
+1295 LPRQ

-1312 ETGGQPQGVGPSVKG
+1312 ETGGKPQGMGPGVQG
-1327 EEVTQEGSKKEEVE
+1327 EETAQEVGKKEEVAPKTGVQELFDSTPDLASIGTPAQYSAYLETIFPDSKVKDILYHGSDNPTLEKFEPRVSDQYGKGGAIFATNNPEYAKGQFKTGGVAKVYPVIINANNVENREGKQDIMYARAKKSFEKGNDTVFGEDIGQTEGKTYAVSSEKQAYILGTKQDLEGFKKFVERTTTPQVSETTEVTTQEVKPLVVEEGPTVEAPAVE

-1370 KNALLAKFKNDSGKR
+1370 KNALLAKFKGDSGKR

-1395 TAIRQAYGDVPI
+1395 TAIRKAYGDVPI
-1407 YVHETTADM
+1407 YVHETTSDM

-1422 TGGATMARTGAGT
+1422 TGGESMARTGAGT

-1475 PKLFKEFQDRILKA
+1475 PELFKEFQGRILKA

-1498 EAFVNQYTNKDVR
+1498 DAFVNQYTDKDVR
-1511 PEEFLAQLA
+1511 PEEFMAQLA

-1543 EFISRLTKGKLIPF
+1543 EFVSRITKGTLIPF
-1557 KANAQTQ
+1557 TANAQTKS
-1564 DLMDFFNTVSSAMA
+1564 LMDFFNTVSSAMS
-1578 TGQGGEAIKAAAQK
+1578 TGQGGENITAAAENVGK
-1592 AGSKFETAKKPTEEA
+1592 AFETDYRFRPRESGAKDGSKEAIVGQVGVETAA
-1607 GARDRSRDQN
+1607 
-1617 KNDRIRDAWSYK
+1617 
-1629 KYYMPSDMGGVIEIT
+1629 
-1644 PQNYLAALKELLS
+1644 
-1657 TGSIENLNKYN
+1657 
-1668 PKDLTEKQ
+1668 
-1676 FPLNETNAQN
+1676 
-1686 PTFIKTNYDGWEKTV
+1686 
-1701 QFEIDGVEE
+1701 
-1710 KMNKSKEQNKKAASN
+1710 
-1725 LKGKKVIFN
+1725 
-1734 YYGKNIEINLDSIK
+1734 
-1748 VSERERR
+1748 
-1755 VLKSGNETIVYKIDH
+1755 
-1770 EDVDLGYIEV
+1770 
-1780 QEKNGNYKIALS
+1780 
-1792 GIYNPKAFSKPSSK
+1792 
-1806 SKKDGYK
+1806 
-1813 YDGPIKPII
+1813 
-1822 DIILKALSKIFPK
+1822 
-1835 GFKGSVI
+1835 
-1842 LDEKDDINKID
+1842 DD
-1853 ATNFGKG
+1853 
-1860 IGSKAYGLLAK
+1860 
-1871 KLQEEYGKTL
+1871 
-1881 ISDTTRS
+1881 
-1888 DAAEALWRSFERK
+1888 
-1901 GLARVVGDR
+1901 
-1910 ENSKERWSYYYEY
+1910 
-1923 IAPESGVKSKE
+1923 
-1934 QIVGE
+1934 
-1939 YGTAG
+1939 
-1944 DEIAMQDLNKAKD
+1944 IAMQDLDVAKN
-1957 MAAANRA
+1957 MEAANRA
-1964 AQDIKSA
+1964 AQDIKAA

-1989 ELKEDIESD
+1989 ELNEDIESD
-1998 FDILHYLQ
+1998 FDIMFYLQ

-2012 GVRVRPNENYP
+2012 GVRVRANENYP

-2037 EAYPYLADVTF
+2037 EAYPYLSDVTF

-2061 RTNRNL
+2061 RTSRNL

-2077 EGVDGFRRTLIHEIQ
+2077 EGIDGFRRTLIHEIQ
-2092 HYVQDKEGFEYGG
+2092 HYIQDREGFEYGG

-2128 DGSKTV
+2128 GSSKTV

-2161 KYDKELYSVN
+2161 KYDKELYSGN

-2244 LYGPTLESTEEI
+2244 LYGPTLESTEEV
-2256 ARRDQILSS
+2256 ARRDQILDS
-2265 AKKAVSAMDVIAK
+2265 AKKAVSAMDVISK

-2286 EIKMQREILGENYD
+2286 EIKAQREILGENYD